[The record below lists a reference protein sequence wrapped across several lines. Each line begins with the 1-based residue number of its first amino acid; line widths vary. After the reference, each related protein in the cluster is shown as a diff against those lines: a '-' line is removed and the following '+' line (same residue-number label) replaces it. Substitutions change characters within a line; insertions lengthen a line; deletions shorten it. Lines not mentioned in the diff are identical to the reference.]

1 MSDRGRIPWG
11 RRVLLAAVL
20 VLVSGTALIIGA
32 GTGAADGPTTFSNT
46 TAIVIPATGSPDQI
60 GPASP
65 YPSTVAVS
73 GMAGVVTAVTVT
85 FSNVTH
91 SIFNDIDAL
100 LVAPD
105 GNNLTV
111 LSDAANSNT
120 FTFATN
126 ANLTFSDSGTA
137 LPGSGAVASGTYLPT
152 GPNGPDTFPA
162 PAPTTSSAQT
172 TFAGAFTGISPNGT
186 WQLFVVDDTTGDV
199 GTMAGGWSL
208 SITTEVT
215 SVATTTAATTS
226 GSPSAT
232 GGSVTFTAT
241 VLAGV
246 NPVTIGTVQ
255 FRDGATAIGAPVAL
269 SGAGTASVTTA
280 ALTEGTHSITA
291 TYGGATGFLTSNGS
305 VTQQVDNQTTVT
317 GTTYCNT
324 GPITVPD
331 SGPTTPYP
339 SHITISGITDTPSA
353 VSATLTGL
361 SHSAPIDLDV
371 LLAGPDP
378 TDNVILLSD
387 AGGQDAVSE
396 VDLTFAD
403 SAAGP
408 VSGGVTS
415 GTFRPTNDDTD
426 GADSFPA
433 PAPSPSG
440 ATTMATFLTGSING
454 QWSLYV
460 VDDATGDSGSI
471 SGGWCI
477 TAHVPAPTI
486 TAVTSSPN
494 PSTDG
499 SPMTVT
505 ATVTAAGSPVTAGTI
520 TFDDDGTSLGPPVAV
535 AGDGTASFTSSVLA
549 VGTHPLTATY
559 SGTDDFAGS
568 SGTTDQAVDP
578 IVDAGGPYNAAE
590 GGSLTL
596 AGSGSSGVSV
606 EWDLNDDGDFTDATG
621 PTPSL
626 TWDALQALGIDDGPG
641 DYPITVRGTLNGRP
655 AVDSTTLTVSN
666 TAPTAVVTG
675 DLTAT
680 AGQVFTVK
688 VGADDPSAAD
698 MAAQFTYIVD
708 WGDGSPV
715 ETVTGPADPP
725 VSHTYATAG
734 TVTASFTAT
743 DKDGG
748 QGGPTAVD
756 VVVAA
761 APPTTSTSQ
770 TTSTSPT
777 PTTQST
783 TTVTTTSTAAGTG
796 GTMAVIVV
804 VRSTPT
810 APAPTPAYS
819 STAGSLSS
827 TGVDVELPVLLG
839 LCLLSVGGG
848 LLAASR
854 IRRRVR

>member
-1 MSDRGRIPWG
+1 
-11 RRVLLAAVL
+11 
-20 VLVSGTALIIGA
+20 
-32 GTGAADGPTTFSNT
+32 
-46 TAIVIPATGSPDQI
+46 
-60 GPASP
+60 
-65 YPSTVAVS
+65 
-73 GMAGVVTAVTVT
+73 
-85 FSNVTH
+85 
-91 SIFNDIDAL
+91 
-100 LVAPD
+100 
-105 GNNLTV
+105 
-111 LSDAANSNT
+111 
-120 FTFATN
+120 
-126 ANLTFSDSGTA
+126 
-137 LPGSGAVASGTYLPT
+137 
-152 GPNGPDTFPA
+152 
-162 PAPTTSSAQT
+162 
-172 TFAGAFTGISPNGT
+172 
-186 WQLFVVDDTTGDV
+186 
-199 GTMAGGWSL
+199 
-208 SITTEVT
+208 
-215 SVATTTAATTS
+215 
-226 GSPSAT
+226 
-232 GGSVTFTAT
+232 
-241 VLAGV
+241 
-246 NPVTIGTVQ
+246 
-255 FRDGATAIGAPVAL
+255 
-269 SGAGTASVTTA
+269 
-280 ALTEGTHSITA
+280 
-291 TYGGATGFLTSNGS
+291 
-305 VTQQVDNQTTVT
+305 
-317 GTTYCNT
+317 
-324 GPITVPD
+324 
-331 SGPTTPYP
+331 
-339 SHITISGITDTPSA
+339 
-353 VSATLTGL
+353 
-361 SHSAPIDLDV
+361 
-371 LLAGPDP
+371 
-378 TDNVILLSD
+378 
-387 AGGQDAVSE
+387 
-396 VDLTFAD
+396 
-403 SAAGP
+403 
-408 VSGGVTS
+408 
-415 GTFRPTNDDTD
+415 
-426 GADSFPA
+426 
-433 PAPSPSG
+433 
-440 ATTMATFLTGSING
+440 
-454 QWSLYV
+454 
-460 VDDATGDSGSI
+460 
-471 SGGWCI
+471 
-477 TAHVPAPTI
+477 
-486 TAVTSSPN
+486 
-494 PSTDG
+494 
-499 SPMTVT
+499 MTVT

-578 IVDAGGPYNAAE
+578 LVDAGGPYNAAE

-596 AGSGSSGVSV
+596 AGSGSSGVSA

-761 APPTTSTSQ
+761 APPTTPTSQ
-770 TTSTSPT
+770 TMSTSPT